1 MKNYGA
7 SFLFFSQVIAH
18 FGLIYGFFHFNSLE
32 WLTVLGIYFL
42 TGCLG
47 VSITYHR
54 LLSHQSFKSPKWF
67 EILGTLCAT
76 YGLVGSSLAWVNNHR
91 SHHLHTDTPRDPH
104 SPQHHG
110 WVNIQ
115 WFSMFTSETR
125 FRYVVKILRDPFHA
139 WLHRHYALIH
149 LFLFAFFMILGGFHA
164 VALYYLAPAAIL
176 WNLGSLIN
184 TLCHSRFGYRNYEL
198 VDDLSK
204 NNLLLGYLV
213 WGEGWHNN
221 HHRHPNRAKYGEKW
235 WEFDI
240 SHHVIKLIQ
249 SRK

>member
-7 SFLFFSQVIAH
+7 SFLFFAQTIAH
-18 FGLIYGFFHFNSLE
+18 LGLIYGILYFTSWE
-32 WLTVLGIYFL
+32 WLIVLGIYFL

-54 LLSHQSFKSPKWF
+54 LLSHQSFKSPRWF

-91 SHHLHTDTPRDPH
+91 SHHLHTDTVRDPH

-110 WVNIQ
+110 WINIQ
-115 WFSMFTSETR
+115 WFSMFTSETK
-125 FRYVVKILRDPFHA
+125 FRYVVKILRDRFHVA
-139 WLHRHYALIH
+139 LHRNYLFIH
-149 LFLFAFFMILGGFHA
+149 LGIFLTFLLLGGIHA
-164 VALYYLAPAAIL
+164 VSLYYLAPAAVL

-184 TLCHSRFGYRNYEL
+184 TLCHSRLGYRNYEL
-198 VDDLSK
+198 QDDLSK
-204 NNLLLGYLV
+204 NNFLLGFLV

-221 HHRHPNRAKYGEKW
+221 HHRYPNRAQYGEKW
-235 WEFDI
+235 WEFDLSYWI
-240 SHHVIKLIQ
+240 IKLV
-249 SRK
+249 RK

>member
-7 SFLFFSQVIAH
+7 SFLFFAQTVAH
-18 FGLIYGFFHFNSLE
+18 LGLIYGVLNFHAWE
-32 WLTVLGIYFL
+32 WLIVLGIYFL

-54 LLSHQSFKSPKWF
+54 LLSHQSFRSPRWF

-91 SHHLHTDTPRDPH
+91 SHHLHTDTARDPH

-110 WVNIQ
+110 WANIQ
-115 WFSMFTSETR
+115 WFSMFTSETK
-125 FRYVVKILRDPFHA
+125 FRYVVKILRDHFHVV
-139 WLHRHYALIH
+139 LHRNYIYIH
-149 LFLFAFFMILGGFHA
+149 LGIFLSLFTLGGIHA
-164 VALYYLAPAAIL
+164 VCLYYLVPAAVL

-198 VDDLSK
+198 QDDLSK
-204 NNLLLGYLV
+204 NNFILGFLV

-221 HHRHPNRAKYGEKW
+221 HHKHPVRAQYGEKW

-240 SHHVIKLIQ
+240 SYKIIRLIQ
-249 SRK
+249 KK